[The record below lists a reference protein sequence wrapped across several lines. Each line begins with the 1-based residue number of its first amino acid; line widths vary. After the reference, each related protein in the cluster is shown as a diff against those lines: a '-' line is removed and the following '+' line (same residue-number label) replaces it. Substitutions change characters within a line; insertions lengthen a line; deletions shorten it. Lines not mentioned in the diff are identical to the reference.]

1 MSAYVWTSNVMSHKS
16 IEDGGFYEKLYIG
29 IDLKFPIHMKV
40 VIILV
45 SLVISDQIPLIVDD
59 WTLVDLYSSG
69 AGDGIL
75 QLLGVNTVP
84 ADALA
89 PKVASASAGMVLDV

>member
-1 MSAYVWTSNVMSHKS
+1 MSHKS
-16 IEDGGFYEKLYIG
+16 IEDGGFYEELYIG

-45 SLVISDQIPLIVDD
+45 SLVISDQITLIVDD
-59 WTLVDLYSSG
+59 WTLVDLNSSG

-75 QLLGVNTVP
+75 RLLGVNIMP